1 MVNKK
6 KIVLITLLTPTRE
19 NTRGAS
25 ALPYHLAKNRPK
37 EVDLKIFTFN
47 GNGIVAGDFNDISK
61 ELNATIEVVQSDLRY
76 KWLRAIN
83 RILPFMRGILP
94 YPIAYYVGLNKE
106 IVKEINEWSTEIWI
120 YGEEFAHFAKLFPEK
135 RCVITTPDCEA
146 MYYQRVLSIPS
157 KLNSFFKII
166 RYGRAYWQYLNL
178 AKSFPCENSIYHL
191 VGKED
196 TEFLKKINPNI
207 KTVFIPHPHYEGNT
221 NRQIKFSSPKIKLL
235 LPGRYD
241 FYCQEAVDEVIEAL
255 VNSEF
260 LSPYYEITFQG
271 KNWDKPAEKLAKAGF
286 SVHVKGFVPDYKEE
300 LCQHDIQLSPISLG
314 TGTKGKVLD
323 AFVNGLLVI
332 APLRAIENIK
342 VMNKIDY
349 LFYNRADELINILDS
364 IPKDIEQ
371 FELVAKNGRKTVIE
385 VHNPSSIAYQVFKLF
400 NFSN

>member
-47 GNGIVAGDFNDISK
+47 SNGIAAGDFNEISK
-61 ELNATIEVVQSDLRY
+61 ELNATIEVVQPGLRY
-76 KWLRAIN
+76 KWLSAIN

-94 YPIAYYVGLNKE
+94 YPMAYYVGLNKE

-120 YGEEFAHFAKLFPEK
+120 YGEEFAHFAKLFPDR

-146 MYYQRVLSIPS
+146 MYYQRVLSMPS

-207 KTVFIPHPHYEGNT
+207 KAVFIPHPHYEGNT

-255 VNSEF
+255 ANSEF

-271 KNWDKPAEKLAKAGF
+271 KNWDKPAEKLAEAGF

-323 AFVNGLLVI
+323 AFVNGLLVV
-332 APLRAIENIK
+332 APLRAIENIEVK
-342 VMNKIDY
+342 NKQDY
-349 LFYNRADELINILDS
+349 LFYNNAKELVEILKA
-364 IPKDIEQ
+364 IPKDREYFESTVVSGRNKVLLKHDPQFIAEQ
-371 FELVAKNGRKTVIE
+371 FFAL
-385 VHNPSSIAYQVFKLF
+385 
-400 NFSN
+400 

>member
-1 MVNKK
+1 MNP
-6 KIVLITLLTPTRE
+6 KIALITLHTPTRE

-37 EVDLKIFTFN
+37 DVDLKIFTFN
-47 GNGIVAGDFNDISK
+47 SNRIAAGDFNDISK
-61 ELNATIEVVQSDLRY
+61 ELNATIEVVQPGLRY

-83 RILPFMRGILP
+83 KILPFMRGILS
-94 YPIAYYVGLNKE
+94 YPMAYYVGLNKE

-146 MYYQRVLSIPS
+146 MYYQRVLSMPS

-207 KTVFIPHPHYEGNT
+207 KAIFIPHPHYEGNT

-255 VNSEF
+255 ANSEF

-286 SVHVKGFVPDYKEE
+286 SVHVKGFVADYKEE

-332 APLRAIENIK
+332 APLRAIENIEVRDEYDYQFYSNRKELVEVLSLIANDVECYECMAK
-342 VMNKIDY
+342 VGRNTV
-349 LFYNRADELINILDS
+349 LNNHS
-364 IPKDIEQ
+364 PKYIAEQ
-371 FELVAKNGRKTVIE
+371 FFA
-385 VHNPSSIAYQVFKLF
+385 LF
-400 NFSN
+400 